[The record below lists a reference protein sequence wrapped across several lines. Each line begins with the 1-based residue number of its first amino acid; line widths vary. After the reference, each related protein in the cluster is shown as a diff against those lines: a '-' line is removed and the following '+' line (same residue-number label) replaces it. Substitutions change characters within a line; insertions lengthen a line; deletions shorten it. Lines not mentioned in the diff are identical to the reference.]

1 VIPHSAQPLSLPQAA
16 LFKMMYGT
24 HFDKCT
30 KMSHEFAGQT
40 ESASLVLLLLL
51 LLAAL
56 FSVDFF
62 MYWLLLLLLALSIKQ
77 TQTGAEDGAAAYT
90 CFCEKGEWVC
100 SLAP

>member
-1 VIPHSAQPLSLPQAA
+1 MSSRGKQKA
-16 LFKMMYGT
+16 LLWF
-24 HFDKCT
+24 FCCCC
-30 KMSHEFAGQT
+30 
-40 ESASLVLLLLL
+40 
-51 LLAAL
+51 LAAL